1 MTQNPFMLM
10 AIGAGTVLLLLTLVV
25 VAVVLVVHRHEIRE
39 VRDDNRRHADLK
51 ADLESLRK
59 LTLRAIEGRGRLEG
73 LVAGLVA
80 DVDDLKKRVSTIEG
94 GGSA

>member
-1 MTQNPFMLM
+1 MTSNPLGLM
-10 AIGAGTVLLLLTLVV
+10 AIGAGVVLLLLTLVV

-51 ADLESLRK
+51 ADLEALRK

-73 LVAGLVA
+73 IVAGLVS
-80 DVDDLKKRVSTIEG
+80 DLDDLKARIATLEG
-94 GGSA
+94 GGVE